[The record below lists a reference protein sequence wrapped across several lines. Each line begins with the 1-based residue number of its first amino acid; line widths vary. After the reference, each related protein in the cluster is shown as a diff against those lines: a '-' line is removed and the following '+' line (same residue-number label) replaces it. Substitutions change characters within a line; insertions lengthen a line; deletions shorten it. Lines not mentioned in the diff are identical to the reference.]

1 MGLPPRA
8 FYSIHEAA
16 ARWDCSLSDIAGW
29 ASVGRFDIAIGI
41 GPAQCEDQV
50 LAGFVAVSVPDILPL
65 FSHGDTAPKSLR
77 LKRIRV
83 PNEPDWQIVTQ
94 PIEGISVSLG
104 DLMILAEKAR
114 QFEEECDLL
123 RRPAE
128 HIGSTP
134 NYDWDG
140 MYLTLILRLH
150 EQGVPPT
157 QAELVGE
164 LQEWFV
170 KTSESGKVPDERT
183 IRRRITPIWKALR
196 DPCC

>member
-1 MGLPPRA
+1 MGLPPKA
-8 FYSIHEAA
+8 YYSIHEAA
-16 ARWDCSLSDIAGW
+16 GRWDCSLSDIAGW
-29 ASVGRFDIAIGI
+29 ASVGRFDIVTGI
-41 GPAQCEDQV
+41 SPAVCGSRTI
-50 LAGFVAVSVPDILPL
+50 AGFVAVSVSDILPL
-65 FSHGDTAPKSLR
+65 FSCTNAGLNSRR

-83 PNEPDWQIVTQ
+83 LGEQDWQTVTK
-94 PIEGISVSLG
+94 PAKGISITLG
-104 DLMILAEKAR
+104 DLMILAEEAR
-114 QFEEECDLL
+114 RFEEDCDLL

-140 MYLTLILRLH
+140 MYLTLVLRVH

-157 QAELVGE
+157 QAEWVGE
-164 LQEWFV
+164 VQEWFV
-170 KTSESGKVPDERT
+170 KTSQTGKVPDERT

>member
-1 MGLPPRA
+1 
-8 FYSIHEAA
+8 
-16 ARWDCSLSDIAGW
+16 
-29 ASVGRFDIAIGI
+29 VGRFDIAIGV
-41 GPAQCEDQV
+41 GPTQCGDQV

-65 FSHGDTAPKSLR
+65 FGNGSAGSNSRR
-77 LKRIRV
+77 LKRIRILDSS
-83 PNEPDWQIVTQ
+83 EWQTVTK
-94 PIEGISVSLG
+94 PAKGISVTLM
-104 DLMILAEKAR
+104 DLVIMADDAHP
-114 QFEEECDLL
+114 FEQDCDLL

-128 HIGSTP
+128 HIGSTT
-134 NYDWDG
+134 NYDWEG

-196 DPCC
+196 DPCG

>member
-8 FYSIHEAA
+8 YYSIHEAA

-41 GPAQCEDQV
+41 GPTQCRDRE
-50 LAGFVAVSVPDILPL
+50 LAGFVVVSVPDILPL
-65 FSHGDTAPKSLR
+65 FGHGNAAPRSQL

-83 PNEPDWQIVTQ
+83 LNEPDWQIVTQ
-94 PIEGISVSLG
+94 PVEGIPVSLG
-104 DLMILAEKAR
+104 DLMILAEEAR
-114 QFEEECDLL
+114 RFEEDCNLL

-128 HIGSTP
+128 HIGSTA

-140 MYLTLILRLH
+140 MYLTLVLRVH
-150 EQGVPPT
+150 EQGLPPT
-157 QAELVGE
+157 QAEWVGE
-164 LQEWFV
+164 VQEWFV
-170 KTSESGKVPDERT
+170 RQSKAGKVPDERT
-183 IRRRITPIWKALR
+183 IRRRITPVWKALR